1 MLEWRGAPGRG
12 CASGRVGD
20 LVILWMMIVPSMW
33 IAGVAIVV
41 LLGVA
46 GWLWRR
52 GRRRGPAA
60 PIGVVRR
67 DTAAAGDAIATEAAG
82 AGTACAATD
91 TDHAAVVPAAALAPE
106 QEAALL
112 LRLYALAFADAPASE
127 PSAASRAAQAEI
139 AATVVAVLAR
149 IDAHPRYTPRRPQL
163 LPQLTRAINDPD
175 AGAQAIAAILGQD
188 PALAGN
194 LLRIANSSAYR
205 RQAEPVENLERAV
218 ALLGTEGL
226 RQIVLAA
233 LLQPVIADDGSVF
246 GRCAALLWEHTLL
259 SAKATARD
267 AEDAARE
274 DASAA
279 QLLALLYGL
288 GAVAVLQVLRDA
300 YARHAGVPPDPDLV
314 AGMLA
319 TWSAPCAKAISADWG
334 LSSLMQRALEERGD
348 AAALQPGDALAR
360 ALRRQRALAAG
371 DMVALYERQREAEAR

>member
-1 MLEWRGAPGRG
+1 MLEWHGAPGRG
-12 CASGRVGD
+12 CASGRVGY
-20 LVILWMMIVPSMW
+20 LVILRMMIVPSIW
-33 IAGVAIVV
+33 IACVAVLV

-46 GWLWRR
+46 GWWWHA
-52 GRRRGPAA
+52 RRRGPAA
-60 PIGVVRR
+60 PIAVARG

-82 AGTACAATD
+82 AGMASAATE
-91 TDHAAVVPAAALAPE
+91 TGHAAVVPAAELAPE

-112 LRLYALAFADAPASE
+112 LRLYALAFADAPAPE
-127 PSAASRAAQAEI
+127 PSAAPRAAQAEV
-139 AATVVAVLAR
+139 AAAAVAVLAR

-175 AGAQAIAAILGQD
+175 AGVQAIAAILGQD

-226 RQIVLAA
+226 RQLVLAA
-233 LLQPVIADDGSVF
+233 LLQPVIADDGSAF

-259 SAKATARD
+259 SAKAMARD
-267 AEDAARE
+267 AEDAARA

-288 GAVAVLQVLRDA
+288 GAVAVVQVLRDA
-300 YARHAGVPPDPDLV
+300 YARHPGVLPDPDLV
-314 AGMLA
+314 ADMLA

-334 LSSLMQRALEERGD
+334 LSSRMQRALEEQGD
-348 AAALQPGDALAR
+348 AVALQPGDALAR

-371 DMVALYERQREAEAR
+371 DRLALYERQRDAEAR